1 MVVALPDGRKA
12 DAVAR
17 ALIEQMGCLPVHLR
31 RSLTW
36 DRGLEMAHHA
46 AITAALS
53 MPVFFCDPHHPWQL
67 AARHQ
72 REHQPAAAP
81 ISAQE
86 R

>member
-17 ALIEQMGCLPVHLR
+17 ALIEQMGRLPVHLR

-46 AITAALS
+46 AITAALPS
-53 MPVFFCDPHHPWQL
+53 DSPGAV
-67 AARHQ
+67 ARSS
-72 REHQPAAAP
+72 R
-81 ISAQE
+81 
-86 R
+86 